1 MTNNMSSDGEKKKKT
16 SFTSNYNF
24 LGKKKYHLI
33 KGHKTDT

>member
-1 MTNNMSSDGEKKKKT
+1 MTNNMSFDGKKKHLQAIT
-16 SFTSNYNF
+16 TF